1 MKMQITANLYIKLY
15 LLVNRSLRHSQ
26 SPPCCPFHVTQSR
39 NDDLIGKIQAL
50 LKSFEEV
57 EDGDGEGSFPFE
69 LSGVGNVLK
78 GCIDK
83 LRRPCSEVLFV
94 SFLEHFLL

>member
-1 MKMQITANLYIKLY
+1 MKMQITANLNINLY
-15 LLVNRSLRHSQ
+15 LLVNRSLCHSQ
-26 SPPCCPFHVTQSR
+26 SFRCCFFHVTQSR
-39 NDDLIGKIQAL
+39 YDDLIGKIQAL

-57 EDGDGEGSFPFE
+57 EDGDGKGSFPFE

-78 GCIDK
+78 ASIDQ
-83 LRRPCSEVLFV
+83 LRRPSSEVLFV

>member
-1 MKMQITANLYIKLY
+1 MCENVCRSENWED
-15 LLVNRSLRHSQ
+15 LVND
-26 SPPCCPFHVTQSR
+26 VINWEDWTQSR
-39 NDDLIGKIQAL
+39 YDDLIGKIQAL

-57 EDGDGEGSFPFE
+57 EDGDGKGSFPFE

-78 GCIDK
+78 ASIDQ
-83 LRRPCSEVLFV
+83 LRRPSSEVLFV

>member
-15 LLVNRSLRHSQ
+15 LLVNRSLCQSQ
-26 SPPCCPFHVTQSR
+26 SPCCPFHVTQSR
-39 NDDLIGKIQAL
+39 YDDLIGKIQAL

-57 EDGDGEGSFPFE
+57 EDGDGKGSFPFE

-78 GCIDK
+78 ASIDQ
-83 LRRPCSEVLFV
+83 LRRPSSEVLFV